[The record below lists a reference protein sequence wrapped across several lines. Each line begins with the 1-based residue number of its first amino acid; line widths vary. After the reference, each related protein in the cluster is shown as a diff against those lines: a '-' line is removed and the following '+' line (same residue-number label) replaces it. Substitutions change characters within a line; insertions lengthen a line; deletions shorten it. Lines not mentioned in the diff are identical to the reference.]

1 MTQII
6 PRRALIA
13 ALIAGPLAVG
23 TLAGCATQDMTT
35 EDTTALVDSE
45 AAFDND
51 KPNWQTPFWERWA
64 ENASAGKS
72 ERPDTADGEA
82 PLANIG
88 LVLSPSIS
96 DGEALIST
104 LYSDA
109 SEQGLRPLPGGLV
122 AETLDSAA
130 PCQQDTAAE
139 ACLAS
144 LAAYPGV
151 RMLVE
156 ISPAQDGNGLS
167 AELHDTSLN
176 AHYRIDRFANSEAG
190 ADALMD
196 EINRRVAMAPW
207 SSRVFQGEDGGL
219 YISASRVNGLNQGQR
234 LDVREPGK
242 AVRAPSGQ
250 VVAFRPGQSVGRVE
264 IVEFVGDYLAV
275 VKTVSGQTPDDRHW
289 ITLPAS
295 Q

>member
-23 TLAGCATQDMTT
+23 TLGGCATQDMTT
-35 EDTTALVDSE
+35 EDTTALVDSQ
-45 AAFDND
+45 AAFNTD
-51 KPNWQTPFWERWA
+51 KPNWETPFWERWA
-64 ENASAGKS
+64 NVGPRQA
-72 ERPDTADGEA
+72 ERPDTTDGEA

-88 LVLSPSIS
+88 LVLSPAIS

-122 AETLDSAA
+122 AETLNSAE
-130 PCQQDTAAE
+130 PCQQDTAAQ

-156 ISPAQDGNGLS
+156 VTPAQDGNGLS

-190 ADALMD
+190 AAALMD

-207 SSRVFQGEDGGL
+207 SSRAFQGEDGGL
-219 YISASRVNGLNQGQR
+219 YISASRVNGLNQGQQ

-289 ITLPAS
+289 ITLPAG

>member
-13 ALIAGPLAVG
+13 ALIAGPLSVG
-23 TLAGCATQDMTT
+23 TLAGCATQGMTT
-35 EDTTALVDSE
+35 EDTTALVDSQ
-45 AAFDND
+45 AAFNTDT
-51 KPNWQTPFWERWA
+51 PNWETPFWERWIN
-64 ENASAGKS
+64 NASAGKA
-72 ERPDTADGEA
+72 ERPDTA
-82 PLANIG
+82 
-88 LVLSPSIS
+88 

-122 AETLDSAA
+122 AETLDSAE
-130 PCQQDTAAE
+130 PCRQDTAAE

-156 ISPAQDGNGLS
+156 VSTAQDGNGLS

-219 YISASRVNGLNQGQR
+219 YISASRVNGLNQGQQ

-289 ITLPAS
+289 ITLPAG

>member
-13 ALIAGPLAVG
+13 ALFVGPLAVG

-35 EDTTALVDSE
+35 EDTTALVDSQ
-45 AAFDND
+45 AAFDTD
-51 KPNWQTPFWERWA
+51 RPNWETPFWERWA
-64 ENASAGKS
+64 NAGTSNA
-72 ERPDTADGEA
+72 ERPDTAGGEA

-88 LVLSPSIS
+88 LVLDPAIK
-96 DGEALIST
+96 DGQALIET

-109 SEQGLRPLPGGLV
+109 QGQGLRPLPGGLV
-122 AETLDSAA
+122 AETLSSADA
-130 PCQQDTAAE
+130 CQEQTPISD

-144 LAAYPGV
+144 LATYPGV

-156 ISPAQDGNGLS
+156 VAPAAEGSGLS
-167 AELHDTSLN
+167 AKLHDTSLN

-190 ADALMD
+190 AAALME

-207 SSRVFQGEDGGL
+207 STRAFQGEDGGL
-219 YISASRVNGLNQGQR
+219 YISASRVNGLNQGQQ
-234 LDVREPGK
+234 LDVREPGT

-250 VVAFRPGQSVGRVE
+250 VVAFRPGQSVGQVE

-275 VKTVSGQTPDDRHW
+275 VKTVSGQTPDSRHW
-289 ITLPAS
+289 ITLPAK

>member
-35 EDTTALVDSE
+35 EDTTALIDSQ
-45 AAFDND
+45 AAFNTD
-51 KPNWQTPFWERWA
+51 KPNWETPFWERWI
-64 ENASAGKS
+64 EAGTNRS
-72 ERPDTADGEA
+72 ERPDTVSGDA
-82 PLANIG
+82 PLTNIG
-88 LVLSPSIS
+88 LVLDTSIQ
-96 DGEALIST
+96 DGRALIET

-109 SEQGLRPLPGGLV
+109 QGEGLRPLPGGLV
-122 AETLDSAA
+122 AETMNSAEA
-130 PCQQDTAAE
+130 CQGQATASD

-156 ISPAQDGNGLS
+156 ITPAQGGNGLS

-190 ADALMD
+190 AAALVD

-207 SSRVFQGEDGGL
+207 STRAFAGEDGGL
-219 YISASRVNGLNQGQR
+219 YISASRANGLNQGQQ
-234 LDVREPGK
+234 LDVRKPGT

-250 VVAFRPGQSVGRVE
+250 MVAFRPGQSVGRVE

-275 VKTVSGQTPDDRHW
+275 VKTVSGQTPDSRHW
-289 ITLPAS
+289 ITLPAK

>member
-35 EDTTALVDSE
+35 EDTTALVDSQ
-45 AAFDND
+45 AALNTD
-51 KPNWQTPFWERWA
+51 KPNWETPFWERWA
-64 ENASAGKS
+64 NAGPRQA

-109 SEQGLRPLPGGLV
+109 AEQGLRPLPGGLV
-122 AETLDSAA
+122 AETLNSAE
-130 PCQQDTAAE
+130 PCQQDTAAQ

-156 ISPAQDGNGLS
+156 VTPAQDGNGLS

-190 ADALMD
+190 AAALMD

-207 SSRVFQGEDGGL
+207 SSRAFQGEDGGL
-219 YISASRVNGLNQGQR
+219 YISASRVNGLNQGQQ

-250 VVAFRPGQSVGRVE
+250 MVAFRPGQSVGRVE

>member
-1 MTQII
+1 MTLSVC
-6 PRRALIA
+6 RGSALI
-13 ALIAGPLAVG
+13 LTLAVLSACATDITQEE
-23 TLAGCATQDMTT
+23 TLALT
-35 EDTTALVDSE
+35 DSE
-45 AAFDND
+45 LALDREQSD
-51 KPNWQTPFWERWA
+51 WQTPFWESRT
-64 ENASAGKS
+64 NAGSS
-72 ERPDTADGEA
+72 QTERPDTVSGDD
-82 PLANIG
+82 PLTNIG
-88 LVLSPSIS
+88 LVLAPSIQ
-96 DGEALIST
+96 DGRALVET
-104 LYSDA
+104 LYSDGQG
-109 SEQGLRPLPGGLV
+109 QGLRPLPGGLV
-122 AETLDSAA
+122 AETINTADA
-130 PCQQDTAAE
+130 CQNQATASD

-151 RMLVE
+151 RLLVE
-156 ISPAQDGNGLS
+156 IMPAQEGDGLS

-219 YISASRVNGLNQGQR
+219 YISASRVNGLNQGQQ

-250 VVAFRPGQSVGRVE
+250 VVAFRPGQSVGKVE

-289 ITLPAS
+289 ITLPAG

>member
-1 MTQII
+1 MTQTT

-13 ALIAGPLAVG
+13 ALIAGPLTAG
-23 TLAGCATQDMTT
+23 SLAGCATQGMTT
-35 EDTTALVDSE
+35 EDTTALVDSQ
-45 AAFDND
+45 AAFNTDT
-51 KPNWQTPFWERWA
+51 PNWEAPFWERWA
-64 ENASAGKS
+64 NAGPRQT
-72 ERPDTADGEA
+72 ERPDTAGGEA

-88 LVLSPSIS
+88 LVLAPSIKN
-96 DGEALIST
+96 GKALIST

-109 SEQGLRPLPGGLV
+109 AEQGLRPLPGGLV
-122 AETLDSAA
+122 AETLSSADA
-130 PCQQDTAAE
+130 CQESPPISD

-156 ISPAQDGNGLS
+156 VAPAAEGSGLS

-176 AHYRIDRFANSEAG
+176 AHYHIEGFANSEAG
-190 ADALMD
+190 AAALME

-207 SSRVFQGEDGGL
+207 STRAFQGEDGGL
-219 YISASRVNGLNQGQR
+219 YISASRVNGLNQGQQ
-234 LDVREPGK
+234 LEVREPGT

-250 VVAFRPGQSVGRVE
+250 VVAFRPGDSVGRVE

-275 VKTVSGQTPDDRHW
+275 VKTVSGQTPDRRHW
-289 ITLPAS
+289 ITLPARR
-295 Q
+295 

>member
-1 MTQII
+1 MCI
-6 PRRALIA
+6 RDR
-13 ALIAGPLAVG
+13 
-23 TLAGCATQDMTT
+23 
-35 EDTTALVDSE
+35 
-45 AAFDND
+45 
-51 KPNWQTPFWERWA
+51 
-64 ENASAGKS
+64 
-72 ERPDTADGEA
+72 
-82 PLANIG
+82 
-88 LVLSPSIS
+88 
-96 DGEALIST
+96 
-104 LYSDA
+104 
-109 SEQGLRPLPGGLV
+109 
-122 AETLDSAA
+122 
-130 PCQQDTAAE
+130 DTAAE

-156 ISPAQDGNGLS
+156 VSTAQDGNGLS

-219 YISASRVNGLNQGQR
+219 YISASRVNGLNQGQQ

-289 ITLPAS
+289 ITLPAG

>member
-1 MTQII
+1 MTQIT

-13 ALIAGPLAVG
+13 ALIFGPLAAG
-23 TLAGCATQDMTT
+23 TLSGCATQDMTT
-35 EDTTALVDSE
+35 EDTTALVDSQ
-45 AAFDND
+45 AAFNTD
-51 KPNWQTPFWERWA
+51 KPNWETPFWERWA
-64 ENASAGKS
+64 NAAPRQA
-72 ERPDTADGEA
+72 ERPDTADGEP

-88 LVLSPSIS
+88 LVLSPAIS
-96 DGEALIST
+96 DGEDLIST

-109 SEQGLRPLPGGLV
+109 AEQGLRPLPGGLV
-122 AETLDSAA
+122 AETLNSAE
-130 PCQQDTAAE
+130 PCQQDTASE

-156 ISPAQDGNGLS
+156 VTPAQDGNGLS

-207 SSRVFQGEDGGL
+207 SSRAFQGEDGGL
-219 YISASRVNGLNQGQR
+219 YISASRVNGLNQGQQ

-250 VVAFRPGQSVGRVE
+250 MVAFRPGQSVGKVE

-275 VKTVSGQTPDDRHW
+275 VKTVSGQTPDSRHW
-289 ITLPAS
+289 ITLPAK

>member
-1 MTQII
+1 MTHII
-6 PRRALIA
+6 PRRVLIA

-23 TLAGCATQDMTT
+23 TLAGCATQGMTT

-122 AETLDSAA
+122 AETLDSAE
-130 PCQQDTAAE
+130 PCRQDTAAE

-156 ISPAQDGNGLS
+156 VSPAQDGNGLS

>member
-1 MTQII
+1 MTQTT

-13 ALIAGPLAVG
+13 ALVAGPLAIG
-23 TLAGCATQDMTT
+23 TLTGCATSDMTT
-35 EDTTALVDSE
+35 EDTTALVDSQS
-45 AAFDND
+45 AFNTDR
-51 KPNWQTPFWERWA
+51 PNWETPFWERWTTG
-64 ENASAGKS
+64 ASTA
-72 ERPDTADGEA
+72 ERPDTADGDA
-82 PLANIG
+82 PLTNIG
-88 LVLSPSIS
+88 LVLTPSVKN
-96 DGEALIST
+96 GRELIET

-109 SEQGLRPLPGGLV
+109 QKEGLRPLPGGLV
-122 AETLDSAA
+122 AETLKSAPA
-130 PCQQDTAAE
+130 CQDQTPLTDT
-139 ACLAS
+139 CLAS

-156 ISPAQDGNGLS
+156 VTPTKEGNGLT

-190 ADALMD
+190 AQALMD

-207 SSRVFQGEDGGL
+207 STRAFQGEDDGL
-219 YISASRVNGLNQGQR
+219 YISASRANGLNQGQE
-234 LDVREPGK
+234 LEVREPGT

-250 VVAFRPGQSVGRVE
+250 MIAFRPGQSVGRVE

-275 VKTVSGQTPDDRHW
+275 VRTVSGQTPDPRHW
-289 ITLPAS
+289 LMLPAK

>member
-6 PRRALIA
+6 PRRALIT
-13 ALIAGPLAVG
+13 ALIFGPLAAG
-23 TLAGCATQDMTT
+23 TLTGCATQDMTT
-35 EDTTALVDSE
+35 EDTTALVDSQ
-45 AAFDND
+45 AAFNTD
-51 KPNWQTPFWERWA
+51 KPNWETPFWERWA
-64 ENASAGKS
+64 NAAPRQAK
-72 ERPDTADGEA
+72 RPDTADGEP

-88 LVLSPSIS
+88 LVLSPSVS

-130 PCQQDTAAE
+130 PCQQDPASE

-156 ISPAQDGNGLS
+156 VAPAQDGNGLS

-176 AHYRIDRFANSEAG
+176 AHYRIERFANSEAG
-190 ADALMD
+190 AAALMD

-207 SSRVFQGEDGGL
+207 SSRAFQGEDGGL
-219 YISASRVNGLNQGQR
+219 YISASRVNGLNQGQQ

-250 VVAFRPGQSVGRVE
+250 MVAFRPGQSVGKVE

-275 VKTVSGQTPDDRHW
+275 VKTVSGQTPDSRHW
-289 ITLPAS
+289 ITLPAK